1 MGSGPNRLLARM
13 ATAKAKPDGYFH
25 ISPESAI
32 QYLDP
37 LPVRSLPGVGY
48 NTVEKLGKLGI
59 ATVADMRGKSRLQL
73 KECLG
78 DRVRAFRLSG
88 ECVALR
94 LSS

>member
-1 MGSGPNRLLARM
+1 M

-32 QYLDP
+32 EYLDP

-59 ATVADMRGKSRLQL
+59 ATFDAHAVACGPEGHGR
-73 KECLG
+73 EFH
-78 DRVRAFRLSG
+78 V
-88 ECVALR
+88 
-94 LSS
+94 